1 MLAYSTE
8 GGEGGKNVSS
18 AVPLSGTVHLTRE
31 GWVGERRGCVCVHVC
46 VCVCG
51 GEGCDYSHVK
61 TCERDLY
68 PRRLD
73 THHSQKK
80 VGMDGWIEG

>member
-1 MLAYSTE
+1 M
-8 GGEGGKNVSS
+8 
-18 AVPLSGTVHLTRE
+18 
-31 GWVGERRGCVCVHVC
+31 CVCMC